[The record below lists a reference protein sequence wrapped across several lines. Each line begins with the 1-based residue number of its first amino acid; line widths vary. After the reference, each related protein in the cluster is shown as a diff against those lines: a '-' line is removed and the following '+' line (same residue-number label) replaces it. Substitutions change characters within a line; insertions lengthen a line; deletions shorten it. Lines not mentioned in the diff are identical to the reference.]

1 MQIQHPTLANA
12 FHWPMTI
19 SNRQIMIMHAVRST
33 NDRKESKSEPHM
45 CYMERLVKHAK
56 HVMHVMHMM
65 HVMLNDKEL
74 CNIVTDSTL
83 N

>member
-33 NDRKESKSEPHM
+33 NESKSEPHM